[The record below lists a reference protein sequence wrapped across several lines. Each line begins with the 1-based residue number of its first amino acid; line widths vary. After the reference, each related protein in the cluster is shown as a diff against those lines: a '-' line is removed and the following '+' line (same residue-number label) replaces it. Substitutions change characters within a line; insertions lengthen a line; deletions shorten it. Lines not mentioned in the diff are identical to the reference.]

1 MAKIVKKAQLGALI
15 RKGVQGAAK
24 AITKA
29 KPAKTL
35 AQKVM
40 DKKLSKDIT
49 LASPRLPLA
58 EKKLM
63 QRKAARR
70 KEIEDSYKK
79 NGGPVK
85 KMQSGGKT
93 PTYKNLPMGVSLEE
107 EERSGYRKE
116 GIKPSKQDSAAYK
129 QGYGRGVQGGKGY
142 AGESPIGRMGRWEG
156 QNAKPKAAAPKKKM
170 QAGGV
175 MKPAKR
181 VGPIDPNGAWTKVQE
196 RTIAGKKAPKVPL
209 KKDKQLGATKM
220 KMGGKLKKK

>member
-1 MAKIVKKAQLGALI
+1 MAKIVKKLQPKPKVKVQPK
-15 RKGVQGAAK
+15 KG
-24 AITKA
+24 
-29 KPAKTL
+29 
-35 AQKVM
+35 
-40 DKKLSKDIT
+40 
-49 LASPRLPLA
+49 
-58 EKKLM
+58 E
-63 QRKAARR
+63 
-70 KEIEDSYKK
+70 
-79 NGGPVK
+79 
-85 KMQSGGKT
+85 

-129 QGYGRGVQGGKGY
+129 QGYGRGMQGGKGY

-220 KMGGKLKKK
+220 KMGGVVEKAKGGKWIQKAIKKPGALRAQLGAKPGEPIPAGKLAKAAKAKGKLGQRARLAQTLKRMKK